1 MRALPLVLGGGALGA
16 YLWSQSRDRAPA
28 PSGARDVPSSVSPPA
43 LVAPA
48 PWGSPLPGRWVWP
61 VAVWRGRRPV
71 ISNEFRAPAHLG
83 VDLMFA
89 RRRDDTARVGSANGS
104 AGFVMPD
111 DRLALAAS
119 DGVVW
124 SCAWTPRGWSV
135 VIDHAPTATVATYYT
150 HLTLP
155 WLKPT
160 QRAQSGQRVRAGQPI
175 GIIGADPKDT
185 AGLKHLHFE
194 LWRNG
199 PSDPADPAEL
209 MRGWDYVDD
218 PRATPPSPPLVA
230 RNAALT
236 FRPLGARGDPYPAWV
251 RALRGK
257 SGVYVIRERDEVVY
271 VGESHTDK
279 LYETLTRHFQA
290 WRRYKGFWRGQYGE
304 GHDPGLTYDRAA
316 VEVATRVTR
325 ANRALD
331 EEARLIARLAP
342 RDNLRGQVVTD
353 DAEAAPF

>member
-1 MRALPLVLGGGALGA
+1 MRALPFVLGGGALGA
-16 YLWSQSRDRAPA
+16 YLWSQSRDRAPGI
-28 PSGARDVPSSVSPPA
+28 SGARDVPSPASPPA
-43 LVAPA
+43 IAVAPA
-48 PWGSPLPGRWVWP
+48 PWGGPLPGRWVWP
-61 VAVWRGRRPV
+61 VAVWRGRRPI

-89 RRRDDTARVGSANGS
+89 RRPDDTARAGSPNGS

-119 DGVVW
+119 DGGVW

-150 HLTLP
+150 HLALP

-175 GIIGADPKDT
+175 GIIGADPKDA

-199 PSDPADPAEL
+199 PSDPADPSPL

-218 PRATPPSPPLVA
+218 PRASPPSPQLVA

-236 FRPLGARGDPYPAWV
+236 YRPIGARGDPYPAWV

-257 SGVYVIRERDEVVY
+257 SGVYVIRERGEVVY
-271 VGESHTDK
+271 VGESHTGK
-279 LYETLTRHFQA
+279 LYETLTRHFQT
-290 WRRYKGFWRGQYGE
+290 WRRWKGFWRGQYGE
-304 GHDPGLTYDRAA
+304 GHDPGLTYDRAS

-325 ANRALD
+325 ADRALD

-342 RDNLRGQVVTD
+342 RDNLRGQVVADETV
-353 DAEAAPF
+353 PF